1 MIPNTSCEY
10 SSWKP
15 FCRRET
21 SRMASREPLA
31 VRICC
36 LPFPRKSPEIASC
49 VAVGCFTVKAY
60 RDMEEK
66 LVMMGDGGRWP
77 WYYCRVDVL
86 RAREWMS
93 RLNDEHSEVT
103 C

>member
-1 MIPNTSCEY
+1 
-10 SSWKP
+10 
-15 FCRRET
+15 
-21 SRMASREPLA
+21 
-31 VRICC
+31 
-36 LPFPRKSPEIASC
+36 
-49 VAVGCFTVKAY
+49 
-60 RDMEEK
+60 MEEK

-103 C
+103 YWIIEYDARRCRAARLRSCLREVVEAGERFTRKEARASRPSVGPP